1 MSTTIMEVSI
11 KSFNNNI
18 NEIKKYVSNKKI
30 IPVIK
35 ANAYGTYINKRLDV
49 INNFDIVAVAKVS
62 EAIELREI
70 GYEKEIFLLNQPSIL
85 EIEDILKNDVTVGLS
100 SLEFLNIVV
109 EENFKIKIHLEIE
122 TGMNRTGIKIQ
133 DINKFVDIL
142 KNNHNVH
149 VDGVYTHFSSADL
162 DQDYTNKQIE
172 LFKEAVNIIK
182 NNFSLTY
189 IHSSASNGLLNY
201 DDGVSNAV
209 RPGIIMYGYESF
221 NGVNKLIN
229 LEPVCKLKTIIT
241 FLKELNENES
251 ISYGRSFI
259 SSKRMTIATI
269 PIGYADGLRR
279 SLSNKGFV
287 VINGKKCPIVGK
299 ICMDSAMVDVS
310 EVNDVKLGDE
320 VFIFDNNMITLD
332 DIANL
337 SDTINYEI
345 LSNISNRVPRIFIDE

>member
-1 MSTTIMEVSI
+1 MRTTIMEVSI

-62 EAIELREI
+62 EAIELREL
-70 GYEKEIFLLNQPSIL
+70 GYKKEIFLLNQPSIL

-251 ISYGRSFI
+251 ICYGRSFI
-259 SSKRMTIATI
+259 SHKRMTIATI

>member
-1 MSTTIMEVSI
+1 MRTTIMEVSI

-62 EAIELREI
+62 EAIELREL

-85 EIEDILKNDVTVGLS
+85 EIEDILKNNVIVGVS
-100 SLEFLNIVV
+100 SLDFLNIVI
-109 EENFKIKIHLEIE
+109 EQNFKMKIHLEIE
-122 TGMNRTGIKIQ
+122 TGMNRTGIKIK
-133 DINKFVDIL
+133 DINNFVDIL
-142 KNNHNVH
+142 KNNNNIHL
-149 VDGVYTHFSSADL
+149 DGVYTHFSCAD
-162 DQDYTNKQIE
+162 DDVKYTNKQIE
-172 LFKEAVNIIK
+172 LFKEAVAIIK

-221 NGVNKLIN
+221 NGANKLIN

-241 FLKELNENES
+241 FLKEIEENES

-259 SSKRMTIATI
+259 SDKRMTIATI

-279 SLSNKGFV
+279 SLSNKGFC
-287 VINGKKCPIVGK
+287 VIKGKKCPIVGK
-299 ICMDSAMVDVS
+299 ICMDSTMVDVS
-310 EVNDVKLGDE
+310 EVKDVELGEE
-320 VFIFDNNMITLD
+320 VFIFDNNLITLD
-332 DIANL
+332 DIADL

-345 LSNISNRVPRIFIDE
+345 LSNISYRVSRIFIDE

>member
-1 MSTTIMEVSI
+1 MRTTIMEVSI

-18 NEIKKYVSNKKI
+18 NEIKKYVSDKKI

-62 EAIELREI
+62 EAIELREL

-85 EIEDILKNDVTVGLS
+85 EIEDILKNNVTVGVS
-100 SLEFLNIVV
+100 SLDFLNIVI
-109 EENFKIKIHLEIE
+109 EQNFKMKIHLEIE
-122 TGMNRTGIKIQ
+122 TGMNRTGIKIK
-133 DINKFVDIL
+133 DINNFVDIL
-142 KNNHNVH
+142 KNNNNIHL
-149 VDGVYTHFSSADL
+149 DGVYTHFSCAD
-162 DQDYTNKQIE
+162 DDVKYTNKQIE
-172 LFKEAVNIIK
+172 LFKEAVAIIK

-221 NGVNKLIN
+221 NGANKLIN

-241 FLKELNENES
+241 FLKEIEENES

-259 SSKRMTIATI
+259 SDKRMTIATI

-279 SLSNKGFV
+279 SLSNKGFC
-287 VINGKKCPIVGK
+287 VIKGKKCPIVGK
-299 ICMDSAMVDVS
+299 ICMDSTMVDVS
-310 EVNDVKLGDE
+310 EVKDVELGEE
-320 VFIFDNNMITLD
+320 VFIFDNNLITLD
-332 DIANL
+332 DIADL

-345 LSNISNRVPRIFIDE
+345 LSNISCRVSRIFIDE

>member
-62 EAIELREI
+62 EAIELREL
-70 GYEKEIFLLNQPSIL
+70 GYKKEIFLLNQPSIL

-221 NGVNKLIN
+221 NGVNKLIS

-259 SSKRMTIATI
+259 SNKRMTIATI

-299 ICMDSAMVDVS
+299 ICMDSSMVDVS
-310 EVNDVKLGDE
+310 EVNDVRLGDE
-320 VFIFDNNMITLD
+320 VFMFDNNMITLD

>member
-1 MSTTIMEVSI
+1 MI
-11 KSFNNNI
+11 
-18 NEIKKYVSNKKI
+18 
-30 IPVIK
+30 
-35 ANAYGTYINKRLDV
+35 
-49 INNFDIVAVAKVS
+49 
-62 EAIELREI
+62 
-70 GYEKEIFLLNQPSIL
+70 
-85 EIEDILKNDVTVGLS
+85 
-100 SLEFLNIVV
+100 
-109 EENFKIKIHLEIE
+109 
-122 TGMNRTGIKIQ
+122 
-133 DINKFVDIL
+133 
-142 KNNHNVH
+142 
-149 VDGVYTHFSSADL
+149 
-162 DQDYTNKQIE
+162 
-172 LFKEAVNIIK
+172 
-182 NNFSLTY
+182 
-189 IHSSASNGLLNY
+189 NY

-229 LEPVCKLKTIIT
+229 LGPVCKLKTIIT

-287 VINGKKCPIVGK
+287 VINCKKCPIVGK

-320 VFIFDNNMITLD
+320 VIIFDNNMITLD